1 MPAIELLIPFFV
13 ATAIFACVP
22 GPGLLYAAART
33 MAHGRSA
40 GWQAAVGLHIG
51 GYAHVLAAAFG
62 LAALLEAVPTLYSA
76 VKIAG
81 ACYLIWLGYRMFTAK
96 DMLAGADL
104 TVDRTAPR
112 RALSQSILVELL
124 NPKTALFFL
133 AFLPQFTDLTAAFP
147 IWLQILILGAIV
159 NVMFSATDIV
169 CVLLSDRAMR
179 LLAASDMVNRL
190 AHRVGGGILIAL
202 GVNLAASRQ

>member
-33 MAHGRSA
+33 MAHGRRA
-40 GWQAAVGLHIG
+40 GWQAAIGLHLG
-51 GYAHVLAAAFG
+51 GYAHILAAAFG
-62 LAALLEAVPTLYSA
+62 LAALLDAVPILYAA

-81 ACYLIWLGYRMFTAK
+81 AAYLIWLGYRMFIAR
-96 DMLAGADL
+96 DLLAGAEL
-104 TVDRTAPR
+104 RTDSTGPR
-112 RALSQSILVELL
+112 RALWQSVLVELL

-133 AFLPQFTDLTAAFP
+133 AFLPQFVDLAAAFP
-147 IWLQILILGAIV
+147 IWLQILILGTIV
-159 NVMFSATDIV
+159 NVMFSATDIA

-179 LLAASDMVNRL
+179 LLAASRTVNRL
-190 AHRVGGGILIAL
+190 AHRVGGGVLMAL
-202 GVNLAASRQ
+202 GVNLAVSRQ

>member
-33 MAHGRSA
+33 MAHGRRA
-40 GWQAAVGLHIG
+40 GWQAAIGLHLG
-51 GYAHVLAAAFG
+51 GYAHILAAAFG
-62 LAALLEAVPTLYSA
+62 LAALLDAVPILYAA

-81 ACYLIWLGYRMFTAK
+81 AAYLIWLGYRMFIAR
-96 DMLAGADL
+96 DLLAGAEL
-104 TVDRTAPR
+104 RTDNTGPR
-112 RALSQSILVELL
+112 RALWQSVLVELL

-133 AFLPQFTDLTAAFP
+133 AFLPQFVDLAAAFP
-147 IWLQILILGAIV
+147 IWLQILILGTIV
-159 NVMFSATDIV
+159 NVMFSATDIA

-179 LLAASDMVNRL
+179 LLAASRTVNRL
-190 AHRVGGGILIAL
+190 AHRVGGGVLMAL
-202 GVNLAASRQ
+202 GVNLAVSRQ

>member
-13 ATAIFACVP
+13 ATAVFACIP

-33 MAHGRSA
+33 MAHGRDA
-40 GWQAAVGLHIG
+40 GWQAAIGLHLG

-62 LAALLEAVPTLYSA
+62 LAALLNAVPVLYSA

-81 ACYLIWLGYRMFTAK
+81 ACYLIWLGYRMFIAE
-96 DMLAGADL
+96 DMLVGADL
-104 TVDRTAPR
+104 PADRTAPR

-147 IWLQILILGAIV
+147 IWLQILILGTIV
-159 NVMFSATDIV
+159 NVMFSATDIA
-169 CVLLSDRAMR
+169 CVLLSHRAMR
-179 LLAASDMVNRL
+179 LLAASRTANRL
-190 AHRVGGGILIAL
+190 AQRIGGGVLIAL

>member
-1 MPAIELLIPFFV
+1 MPPIELLIPFFV

-33 MAHGRSA
+33 MAYGRRA

-62 LAALLEAVPTLYSA
+62 LAALLDAVPILYA
-76 VKIAG
+76 VVKIAG
-81 ACYLIWLGYRMFTAK
+81 AGYLIWLGYRMFIAK
-96 DMLAGADL
+96 DMLTGADL

-112 RALSQSILVELL
+112 KALPQSILVELL

-133 AFLPQFTDLTAAFP
+133 AFLPQFTDLDAAFP
-147 IWLQILILGAIV
+147 VWLQMLILGTIV
-159 NVMFSATDIV
+159 NVMFSATDSA
-169 CVLLSDRAMR
+169 CVLLSDRAKR
-179 LLAASDMVNRL
+179 LLASSDTVNRL
-190 AHRVGGGILIAL
+190 AHRIGGGILIAL